1 MANWSVE
8 VEGLTRTFGNFVAVD
23 HISFRVRAGQIFGFL
38 GPNGAGKSTTI
49 RMLTGILA
57 PTSGT
62 GRVARFDIRTERQQI
77 KQAIGYM
84 SQKFSLYEDL
94 TVRENLAFFAGVY
107 GATDL
112 DWAIR
117 VCRLQEVL
125 HSICSSLSAG
135 LRQRAA
141 L

>member
-8 VEGLTRTFGNFVAVD
+8 VEGLTRTFGSFVAVD

-62 GRVARFDIRTERQQI
+62 GRVAGFDIRTERSGVF
-77 KQAIGYM
+77 AIG
-84 SQKFSLYEDL
+84 D
-94 TVRENLAFFAGVY
+94 G
-107 GATDL
+107 
-112 DWAIR
+112 
-117 VCRLQEVL
+117 
-125 HSICSSLSAG
+125 SSRTTGGGRSAST
-135 LRQRAA
+135 AWYPT
-141 L
+141 